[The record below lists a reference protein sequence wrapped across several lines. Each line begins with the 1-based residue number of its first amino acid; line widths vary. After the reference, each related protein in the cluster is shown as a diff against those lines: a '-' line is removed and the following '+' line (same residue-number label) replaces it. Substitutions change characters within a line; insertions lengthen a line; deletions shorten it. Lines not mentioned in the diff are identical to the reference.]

1 MQPRVLFQ
9 NLRLG
14 LISLDAPTSHHLSG
28 VLRVTPGAFVTLFDG
43 QGKEGQARVTQAD
56 RQQVCLEVTQI
67 DHINRESPANIC
79 VVQSLCTGDKMD
91 WVVQKSTEL
100 GAKRVVPLAAS
111 RSLLKLEPKRAEK
124 RLEHWQAVAQAAAA
138 QSGRTMVP
146 QISPVTRLDD
156 FLAQW
161 KATGL
166 EQTGLILD
174 PFAQIRLSTVPL
186 VGPITLLIGPEAGWT
201 DEEEELARDA
211 GFIGVQSGPRIL
223 RTETA
228 AAAVLAAI
236 AVRIGEF

>member
-9 NLRLG
+9 NLKLG
-14 LISLDAPTSHHLSG
+14 PIALDAATSHHLAG
-28 VLRVTPGAFVTLFDG
+28 VLRVAPGGLVTLFDG
-43 QGKEGQARVTQAD
+43 LGQEGQARVTQAD
-56 RQQVCLEVTQI
+56 RQQVCVEVTQI
-67 DHINRESPANIC
+67 DHINRESPAEIC

-111 RSLLKLEPKRAEK
+111 RSVLKLEPKRAEK
-124 RLEHWQAVAQAAAA
+124 RLEHWQAIAESAAA
-138 QSGRTMVP
+138 QSGRTVVP
-146 QISPVTRLDD
+146 AISPVSRLAD
-156 FLAQW
+156 FLADW
-161 KATGL
+161 KIKGA

-174 PFAQIRLSTVPL
+174 PFAATKLSNVEL
-186 VGPITLLIGPEAGWT
+186 KGPITLLIGPEAGWT
-201 DEEEELARDA
+201 DEEEALAKDA